1 MNNVDRTIAFIEH
14 WNKIDLDAIV
24 DAADEDIVYHNI
36 PMDVVVGKN
45 SFRAAISPLVQMA
58 TEIIWE
64 TSLIAE
70 TPSGEVL
77 TERIDTFVLVSGHR
91 ITIPVMGVF
100 ELTPHGKLA
109 KWRDYFDLAE
119 FQRQMP
125 G

>member
-1 MNNVDRTIAFIEH
+1 MNNVDRTIAFIEQ

-24 DAADEDIVYHNI
+24 DAADDDIVYHNI
-36 PMDVVVGKN
+36 PMDMVVGKD

-58 TEIIWE
+58 TDIIWE
-64 TSLIAE
+64 TPLIAE
-70 TPSGEVL
+70 TSSGEVL
-77 TERIDTFVLVSGHR
+77 TERVDTFVLASGHR
-91 ITIPVMGVF
+91 ITVRVMGVF
-100 ELTPHGKLA
+100 EWTSHGKLA

>member
-14 WNKIDLDAIV
+14 WNKIDLDAVV

-77 TERIDTFVLVSGHR
+77 TERVDTFVLASGYR
-91 ITIPVMGVF
+91 ITVRVMGVF
-100 ELTPHGKLA
+100 EWTPHGKLA

-119 FQRQMP
+119 FQRQMS

>member
-1 MNNVDRTIAFIEH
+1 MNNVDRTIAFIGH
-14 WNKIDLDAIV
+14 WNKLDLDAIV
-24 DAADEDIVYHNI
+24 DLADEDIVYHNI

-58 TEIIWE
+58 TDIIWE
-64 TSLIAE
+64 TPLIAE

-77 TERIDTFVLVSGHR
+77 TERIDTFVLVSGHS

-100 ELTPHGKLA
+100 EWTPHGKLA

-119 FQRQMP
+119 FQRQNP